1 MRNSMRAYDL
11 IVQHPASKIQT
22 GNTVTPEKFTTH
34 SLPISQQLETWCGWY
49 GSIFDTESRQST
61 DAGFPAENVTW
72 KLDGFAVSRA
82 STPAISVVRTK
93 TLIRRNPVDHWAVTL
108 GTHSETNLKARDVSL
123 NVPAKIPFVLSLGEE
138 MHNER
143 RQDDRVQFYLA
154 RDSFQGIA
162 ALLDAAR
169 GTALNTPQ
177 GRLLAEYMLLLERNL
192 PNLTLEDVPRLT
204 NAVQAMLGACL
215 APSADRVANA
225 GRQIDVTLLERVR
238 QAVRRHLRSPSLGPD
253 KLCREAA
260 TSRSQLYRLLEGEGG
275 VAHYIQRRRLS
286 ESFAI
291 LCDTSNNF
299 PISLI
304 AETLCFADASSF
316 SRAFRREFGMRPS
329 DVRAAA
335 LAGLPP
341 AATPRYFGAL
351 GIHSFSDCLRAF

>member
-1 MRNSMRAYDL
+1 M
-11 IVQHPASKIQT
+11 
-22 GNTVTPEKFTTH
+22 TPEKLATH
-34 SLPISQQLETWCGWY
+34 SLPISRQLEVWRGWY
-49 GSIFDTESRQST
+49 DSVFDTESRQSM
-61 DAGFPAENVTW
+61 DEGFPAENLTW
-72 KLDGFAVSRA
+72 KLNGFAVSRVSA
-82 STPAISVVRTK
+82 PAISVVRTK
-93 TLIRRNPVDHWAVTL
+93 THIRRNPVDHWAVTL
-108 GTHSETNLKARDVSL
+108 GTHSETNLKTRDVLL
-123 NVPAKIPFVLSLGEE
+123 NAPAKVPFVLSLGEE

-162 ALLDAAR
+162 TPLDAAQ

-177 GRLLAEYMLLLERNL
+177 GKLLADYMLLLERNL
-192 PNLTLEDVPRLT
+192 PNLTPEDTPRLT

-225 GRQIDVTLLERVR
+225 RPQINVTLLERVR

-260 TSRSQLYRLLEGEGG
+260 TSRSQLYRLLENEGG
-275 VAHYIQRRRLS
+275 VAAYIQRRRLS

-341 AATPRYFGAL
+341 VATPRDSGGP
-351 GIHSFSDCLRAF
+351 GIHSFGDCLRTF

>member
-1 MRNSMRAYDL
+1 M
-11 IVQHPASKIQT
+11 
-22 GNTVTPEKFTTH
+22 TPEKFTTH
-34 SLPISQQLETWCGWY
+34 SLPISQQLETWRGWY
-49 GSIFDTESRQST
+49 DSVFDTESRQST
-61 DAGFPAENVTW
+61 DVGFPAENLTW
-72 KLDGFAVSRA
+72 KLGGFAVSRA

-108 GTHSETNLKARDVSL
+108 GTRSETNLKARGTLL

-154 RDSFQGIA
+154 RDNFQGIA
-162 ALLDAAR
+162 PLLDAAR
-169 GTALNTPQ
+169 GTALDTAR
-177 GRLLAEYMLLLERNL
+177 GKLLADYMLLVERNL
-192 PNLTLEDVPRLT
+192 SNLTLDDAPRLT
-204 NAVQAMLGACL
+204 NAVQAMLSACL
-215 APSADRVANA
+215 ASSADPIANA
-225 GRQIDVTLLERVR
+225 GRQINATLLERVR

-260 TSRSQLYRLLEGEGG
+260 MSRSQLYRLLEGEGG
-275 VAHYIQRRRLS
+275 VARYIQRRRLS

-299 PISLI
+299 PIGLI

-316 SRAFRREFGMRPS
+316 SRAFRREFGIRPS

-335 LAGLPP
+335 LEGLPP
-341 AATPRYFGAL
+341 VATPRDFGAL
-351 GIHSFSDCLRAF
+351 GSHSFSDCLRAF